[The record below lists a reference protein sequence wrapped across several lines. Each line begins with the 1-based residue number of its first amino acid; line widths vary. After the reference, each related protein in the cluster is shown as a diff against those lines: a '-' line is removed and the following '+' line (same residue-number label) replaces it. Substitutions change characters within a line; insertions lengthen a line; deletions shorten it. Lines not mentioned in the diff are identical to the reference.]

1 MNSANRIYKLRFPFK
16 TFLHSSRKILVF
28 YYRIQELVKPTKL
41 NLFINVHFMIT
52 WSRFGYLLVR
62 IYFIGLRD

>member
-1 MNSANRIYKLRFPFK
+1 MVFERKFFVQNGAKIILNMIPGTK
-16 TFLHSSRKILVF
+16 TVF
-28 YYRIQELVKPTKL
+28 YSRIQELVNPTKL